1 MSSLSNDQGRG
12 YEFACL
18 NTLAEE
24 IAKIRSVK
32 VIQNSSYF
40 AAENAWN
47 TLSDSIQDN
56 FKVSSRAAVEAIF
69 ELEPRIVEDGNDTL
83 ELMIQQDQKGEEGDV
98 RDVLIIRRNISWEI
112 GLSLKHNHF
121 AVKHSR
127 LSHKIDFGRVWY
139 DIPCSQQYWDE
150 VLPIFKFLD
159 ECKTEG
165 VAFNQ
170 LADKEEQI
178 YVPILN
184 AFMDEIRLHSMTHP
198 EMPGKLVE
206 YLLGKYDFYKV
217 VSMDSALQTIIQTF
231 NVHGTLN
238 LDGVNDKKKPNRQ
251 IPVVSLP
258 TRIVQI
264 EYKPN
269 SKNTLEMYMDGG
281 WQFSFR
287 IHNAATKCEPSLKF
301 DIQIV
306 GMPTQIITITQKWR

>member
-24 IAKIRSVK
+24 IAKLRSVK

-40 AAENAWN
+40 AAGNAWN
-47 TLSDSIQDN
+47 TLSDTMQEN
-56 FKVSSRAAVEAIF
+56 FKVSSKAAVEAIF

-83 ELMIQQDQKGEEGDV
+83 ELMIQQDQKGKEGDV

-127 LSHKIDFGRVWY
+127 LSHKIDFGQIWY
-139 DIPCSQQYWDE
+139 DIPCSQEYWDK
-150 VLPIFKFLD
+150 VLPIFDFLAQ
-159 ECKTEG
+159 CKAKGT
-165 VAFNQ
+165 AFHN
-170 LADKEEQI
+170 LNDKEEEI

-184 AFMDEIRLHSMTHP
+184 AFMDEIKIHSTTHP

-217 VSMDSALQTIIQTF
+217 VSVDASLQTLIQTF

-238 LDGVNDKKKPNRQ
+238 LEGVNDKKKPNRQ

-258 TRIVQI
+258 TRVVQI

-269 SKNTLEMYMDGG
+269 SKNKLELYMDGG

-287 IHNAATKCEPSLKF
+287 VHNAATKCEPSLKF

-306 GMPTQIITITQKWR
+306 GMPTQIITITQRWR

>member
-24 IAKIRSVK
+24 ICKLRTVK
-32 VIQNSSYF
+32 VIQNNSYY
-40 AAENAWN
+40 AAEHAWK
-47 TLSDSIQDN
+47 TLSSTMQEN
-56 FKVSSRAAVEAIF
+56 FKISSKAAVEAIF
-69 ELEPRIVEDGNDTL
+69 ELEPRILEDGNDTL
-83 ELMIQQDQKGEEGDV
+83 ELMIQQDQRGEEGDV
-98 RDVLIIRRNISWEI
+98 RDVLIIRRDISWEI

-127 LSHKIDFGRVWY
+127 LSHKIDFGQVWY
-139 DIPCSQQYWDE
+139 DIPCSQQYWDK
-150 VLPIFKFLD
+150 VLPIFKFLA
-159 ECKTEG
+159 EYKTRG

-170 LADKEEQI
+170 LDDKEKQI
-178 YVPILN
+178 YVPILD
-184 AFMDEIRLHSMTHP
+184 AFKDEIRLHSMTHP

-217 VSMDSALQTIIQTF
+217 VSVDSALQTLIQTF

-251 IPVVSLP
+251 IPVVALP

-269 SKNTLEMYMDGG
+269 SKNTLELYMDGG

-306 GMPTQIITITQKWR
+306 GMPTQIITITQRWR